1 MFGRVLYK
9 SLEASNFRT
18 SITIP
23 FLGKDYVEMK
33 SYSNGKMKL
42 KLELTI
48 KIYNYLKN
56 EYAIEK

>member
-1 MFGRVLYK
+1 MFDRVLYK
-9 SLEASNFRT
+9 SLEASNYRT

-23 FLGKDYVEMK
+23 FPAKDYVETK